1 MGGGGGGWAA
11 TAELAPRQQSVIV
24 QAERPQDP
32 TSGTMYIAYLI
43 SPTGLYNQSDAI
55 SQPTCALVAI
65 GLEDRLRGGEKK
77 SELNIGL

>member
-1 MGGGGGGWAA
+1 
-11 TAELAPRQQSVIV
+11 
-24 QAERPQDP
+24 
-32 TSGTMYIAYLI
+32 MYIAYLI

-77 SELNIGL
+77 SELNSGL